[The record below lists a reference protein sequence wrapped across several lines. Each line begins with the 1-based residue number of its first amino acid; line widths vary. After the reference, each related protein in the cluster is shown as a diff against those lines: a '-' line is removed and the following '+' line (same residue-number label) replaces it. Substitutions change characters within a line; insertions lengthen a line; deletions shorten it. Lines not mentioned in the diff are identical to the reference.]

1 MVSGMRKADRCRVFA
16 AVFRPQTKKGGQP
29 MTKSSWGG
37 PRPHS
42 GRKPSPVKRKQLT
55 IYVLPEVADKLK
67 AIAKARK
74 TMVGRIIEELLKD

>member
-1 MVSGMRKADRCRVFA
+1 
-16 AVFRPQTKKGGQP
+16 

-42 GRKPSPVKRKQLT
+42 GRKPSPVKRVQMT
-55 IYVLPEVADKLK
+55 IYLLPDVAEKLK

-74 TMVGRIIEELLKD
+74 TMVGRVIEDMVDTL

>member
-1 MVSGMRKADRCRVFA
+1 
-16 AVFRPQTKKGGQP
+16 

-42 GRKPSPVKRKQLT
+42 GRKPSPVKRKQMT
-55 IYVLPEVADKLK
+55 IYVLPSVAEKLK

-74 TMVGRIIEELLKD
+74 KAVGAVIEEMTEGAERPKEL